1 MMIFIRS
8 LIYRS
13 IDKSTCLWYISRNM
27 FDKIIYKLLNTI
39 VRWCESYKEY
49 RIKRSLPRATYDEKA
64 RNAEV
69 KKWANQRENS
79 YK

>member
-1 MMIFIRS
+1 
-8 LIYRS
+8 
-13 IDKSTCLWYISRNM
+13 M
-27 FDKIIYKLLNTI
+27 FDKIIYKFLNTI
-39 VRWCESYKEY
+39 VRWCESYKEH